1 MLTRKKKKR
10 RQKKKP
16 WNITRGPPP
25 PLHFSLFK
33 TRAFQI
39 SYHTQAAASN
49 SLAPPFLVSSLLAP
63 LPYLL
68 AIYDSIRHS
77 SPPIS
82 FVSSSWLSENKST
95 CHRHLLIEKFM
106 YSADLLATG
115 SVFFLFDKYTMMW
128 ETETSWSIHSNN
140 VNTIVIYESIV
151 CWRPTVLNIDTQHDS
166 MLVKWRICWECS
178 CPCHNPHSLVT
189 RQ

>member
-1 MLTRKKKKR
+1 MKHHTGASTAPSFLSLQNARVS
-10 RQKKKP
+10 
-16 WNITRGPPP
+16 NIISHTGSSFK
-25 PLHFSLFK
+25 FS
-33 TRAFQI
+33 RASFSSFFPI
-39 SYHTQAAASN
+39 SPSA
-49 SLAPPFLVSSLLAP
+49 LSSCC
-63 LPYLL
+63 
-68 AIYDSIRHS
+68 IYDSIRHS
-77 SPPIS
+77 SAPIS

-140 VNTIVIYESIV
+140 VNTIVIYEFIV

-166 MLVKWRICWECS
+166 MA
-178 CPCHNPHSLVT
+178 
-189 RQ
+189 RQVAYLLRVFLSMS